1 MSKSAIICVDDEK
14 IVLESLQNQLAS
26 LLGNKY
32 KYEMA
37 ESVEEAWEVI
47 EELVEDGYTMVLVIS
62 DWLMPETKGDQF
74 LIDVHKK
81 FPSTVKVMLTGQA
94 DPAAVENAKVNARLD
109 AYIQKPWTQEKLRNE
124 LGRLLN

>member
-1 MSKSAIICVDDEK
+1 MAKCAIICVDDEK

-37 ESVEEAWEVI
+37 ESVDEAWEVI
-47 EELVEDGYTMVLVIS
+47 EELVEDGYSMVLVIS

-81 FPSTVKVMLTGQA
+81 FTNTVKIMLTGQP
-94 DPAAVENAKVNARLD
+94 DPGAVENAKINARLD
-109 AYIQKPWTQEKLRNE
+109 AYIQKH
-124 LGRLLN
+124 